1 MGSVHLPAL
10 RRAEGVRL
18 AGVVEQTE
26 AARGWVAE
34 NGVATYE
41 SVEELLAD
49 RSGSVVSRPCRSVCA
64 AETSSEKER
73 HDHDRDTS

>member
-34 NGVATYE
+34 NGVVTYE
-41 SVEELLAD
+41 SVE
-49 RSGSVVSRPCRSVCA
+49 
-64 AETSSEKER
+64 
-73 HDHDRDTS
+73 